1 MLLAKDKP
9 EKGETKMMLK
19 CIHIAFS
26 TESSDLAK
34 QFGYWESMR
43 RENKIQ
49 GIPKDYIF
57 DSL

>member
-19 CIHIAFS
+19 CIHIPFS
-26 TESSDLAK
+26 AESSDLAK
-34 QFGYWESMR
+34 QFVYWESIWK
-43 RENKIQ
+43 ENKIW